1 MTQKK
6 LKLIVQAVTVF
17 AILLLCFMLIFLTVQ
32 FVSLNKLKKKKAN
45 LDNSL
50 KYLND
55 YTGQVSTQ
63 IDYLENDQALQDM
76 YRSLGYNKDSD
87 VPFRD

>member
-55 YTGQVSTQ
+55 YTGQLSTQ